1 MNFDSDSEVE
11 EIKISDDLK
20 AKFEQKQK
28 EYEIVYIEFI
38 LD

>member
-20 AKFEQKQK
+20 AKFELKQK
-28 EYEIVYIEFI
+28 EYKILFI
-38 LD
+38 CPC